1 MKKLPHI
8 ISILISFGTL
18 LSAAPSTQI
27 LKQGDKQL
35 IVYSDVPE
43 LKPSEFYKMRVR
55 SEATQGEWIDVFC
68 HISRSL
74 YSSAT
79 MPNPGQAAR
88 DPKNDR
94 SMENYLKM
102 FKDWS
107 HTYANIEMNG
117 AIEVELSRINGEAIK
132 KAAMLPVTS
141 ASVAT
146 LKDGKAYFTIKKP
159 TQVTIDIDDE
169 INTIAKKDDSIIP
182 YHAVSFFANPIFD
195 KPKLGDPG
203 VVEVKAGSKVPKD
216 PATYETLYF
225 SAGIH
230 DLGRNIK
237 VYPNKKYYLSGDAIV
252 YGTFNNLGLPS
263 GENYKIYGVG
273 TISGGRLKHPYYDP
287 EGNYSIAEE
296 DKVDEFKPWKTFAI
310 FASKNVVVEGVCV
323 ADPAFHTMQTR
334 VEKPGKGESF
344 EPGTFA
350 RWVKIIAWRANG
362 DGVGGTHV
370 VEDCFLRTI
379 DDSAYTKGD
388 MRRVIFWK
396 DHGAIFHMA
405 NTPKNSLVIED
416 CEVICLGTRSD
427 GKVFNQRGSG
437 ASGILKV
444 NLHVRNFRLTDT
456 NPNGTMFN
464 MSSGNKGSSL
474 NGIVFENITIAAEST
489 KGGKNSIGGR
499 KDAPWDGAITFK
511 SLVIGGKKIMNLDS
525 FKTNEYVKNIKFEK

>member
-1 MKKLPHI
+1 MKKQLHI
-8 ISILISFGTL
+8 FSILISVVSL

-27 LKQGDKQL
+27 FEQGDKQL

-79 MPNPGQAAR
+79 MPNPHQASR
-88 DPKNDR
+88 DPKADR

-102 FKDWS
+102 YKDWS

-117 AIEVELSRINGEAIK
+117 VIEVELSRVNGEAIK
-132 KAAMLPVTS
+132 MAAILPVTS

-169 INTIAKKDDSIIP
+169 INTIAKKDASVIP

-203 VVEVKAGSKVPKD
+203 VVEVKAGSKVPED

-230 DLGRNIK
+230 DLGRSIK
-237 VYPNKKYYLSGDAIV
+237 VYPNKKFYISGDAIV
-252 YGTFNNLGLPS
+252 YGTFNNKGIPA
-263 GENYKIYGVG
+263 GENCKIYGVG
-273 TISGGRLKHPYYDP
+273 TISGGRLKHPFYHP
-287 EGNYSIAEE
+287 EGKYHIDPK
-296 DKVDEFKPWKTFAI
+296 DKVSEFTPWKTFSISATKSI
-310 FASKNVVVEGVCV
+310 VVEGVCV
-323 ADPAFHTMQTR
+323 ADPAFHTMQIMGVR
-334 VEKPGKGESF
+334 GKGKAPEFQTSV
-344 EPGTFA
+344 

-362 DGVGGTHV
+362 DGVGGPHV
-370 VEDCFLRTI
+370 VEDCFLRTV
-379 DDSAYTKGD
+379 DDSAYIGGD

-396 DHGAIFHMA
+396 DHGAVFHMA
-405 NTPKNSLVIED
+405 NIRANPKVIED
-416 CEVICLGTRSD
+416 CEVICLGTKSTAV
-427 GKVFNQRGSG
+427 VFNQRGSG
-437 ASGILKV
+437 AGGILKV
-444 NLHVRNFRLTDT
+444 DLHVRNFRLTDT
-456 NPNGTMFN
+456 NPKGSMFAL
-464 MSSGNKGSSL
+464 SSGTKGGGSY
-474 NGIVFENITIAAEST
+474 NGIVFENITIAAECT
-489 KGGKNSIGGR
+489 KDGKNRILGT
-499 KDAPWDGAITFK
+499 KVAPWDGGITFK
-511 SLVIGGKKIMNLDS
+511 NLVIGDKKIMNLDS
-525 FKTNEYVKNIKFEK
+525 FKTNEYVKNIKFEN